1 MMYRSSGNQGSPL
14 ETAALAGIRVLD
26 LSRVL
31 AGPFCTMLLA
41 DYGAE
46 VIKVEAPGRGDDTRH
61 WGPPWAGGESAY
73 FLAVNRNK
81 RSLTLNLKH
90 EEGRRILRELVARS
104 DVLIENFKVG
114 TTRRL
119 GLDYE
124 SLRPLNPG
132 LIYCSITGYGQTG
145 PYRDRPG
152 YDFVIQAEGG
162 IMSITGPA
170 EGEPHKV
177 GVAIVDITA
186 GLFAATAILAAL
198 HHRERTGEGQYI
210 DVALL
215 DAQVAWL
222 ANVAQNYL
230 VSGETPRR
238 YGNAHPNIVPYEV
251 FPTADGYIAVGI
263 GNDRQYRRFCQVAGR
278 MDLWEDERFQTNP
291 GRVEHREELVPR
303 LQALFRTRPT
313 AAWLELLHEAKIP
326 AGPIN
331 DVAQVLN
338 DPHVLARGMVQT
350 VDHPTAGTIRL
361 VGPVAKLSA
370 TPAAIRRPPPLLG
383 QHTEEILTGLLG
395 YDEEAITHLRAE
407 GVI

>member
-395 YDEEAITHLRAE
+395 YDEKAVAHLRAE